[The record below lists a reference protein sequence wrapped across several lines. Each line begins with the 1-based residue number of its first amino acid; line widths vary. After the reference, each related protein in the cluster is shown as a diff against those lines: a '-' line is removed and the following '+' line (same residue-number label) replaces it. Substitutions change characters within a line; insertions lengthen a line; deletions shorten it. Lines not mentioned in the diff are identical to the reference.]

1 MAVNKR
7 SLKNLEKGTRI
18 NEYGED
24 SARILGRKGAERT
37 KQVRA
42 EKKNLIELFE
52 ICQQAKVGDEK
63 IAQRLRNAGL
73 PETYAG
79 QMAFNVIQKAGTNP
93 MMLRTLL
100 EATGLLKPQNNVT
113 VNAVPI
119 IIGGEDELK

>member
-1 MAVNKR
+1 MVSEKSKA
-7 SLKNLEKGTRI
+7 NLEKGKGYFAKTTKETQREI
-18 NEYGED
+18 
-24 SARILGRKGAERT
+24 ARKGAEVSNR
-37 KQVRA
+37 KQA
-42 EKKNLIELFE
+42 ERKNLIELFE
-52 ICQQAKVGDEK
+52 ICQQARITDEK

-100 EATGLLKPQNNVT
+100 EATGLMKPQNNVT

>member
-1 MAVNKR
+1 MVTEKQLANLKPNKDR
-7 SLKNLEKGTRI
+7 TPSELREMT
-18 NEYGED
+18 
-24 SARILGRKGAERT
+24 RKGGIASGKAR
-37 KQVRA
+37 R
-42 EKKNLIELFE
+42 EKKNLIQLFE
-52 ICQQAKVGDEK
+52 ICQQAKVSDEK
-63 IAQRLRNAGL
+63 MAQRLRNAGL

-119 IIGGEDELK
+119 IIGGEDAIEE